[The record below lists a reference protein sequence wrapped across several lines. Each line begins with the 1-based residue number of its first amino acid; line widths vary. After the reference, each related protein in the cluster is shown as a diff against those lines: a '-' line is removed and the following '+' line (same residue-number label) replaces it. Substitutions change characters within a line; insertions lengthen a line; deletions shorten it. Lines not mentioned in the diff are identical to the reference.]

1 MKSLVS
7 VAARIS
13 QSVSVFWEVDR
24 IKEVGDCVLRVSSG
38 FLVAG
43 GSFHQ
48 SHQSHCNNLCKG
60 CNQES
65 LNGNLV
71 FSVTLNTVLTVLQLE
86 KTVYV
91 RCGTVGSRMFLVYVS
106 YLINTTVEGKEI
118 VCKCHKVFFHDY
130 FSYMKYFHFVLF

>member
-13 QSVSVFWEVDR
+13 QSISVFWEVDR
-24 IKEVGDCVLRVSSG
+24 IKEVGDCVLRVGSG

-48 SHQSHCNNLCKG
+48 SHQSHCNKLCKG

-65 LNGNLV
+65 LNGNLF
-71 FSVTLNTVLTVLQLE
+71 FSVTLNYSAYCVAARKNSICSLWNSGLQN
-86 KTVYV
+86 VPCV
-91 RCGTVGSRMFLVYVS
+91 CFLPDQY
-106 YLINTTVEGKEI
+106 N
-118 VCKCHKVFFHDY
+118 C
-130 FSYMKYFHFVLF
+130 